1 MKKTKRT
8 AEVHSNH
15 RPLGALNQ
23 FTRGVWQLRREGH
36 KMDDGSIDPY
46 QPNTACM
53 AHDPRRCRTV
63 VWMALRRR
71 RRTRGNRIEFP
82 STERGKRQECG
93 GLGVRRVYVRRTVC
107 NGSITL
113 ILTMS
118 SGNENTNSTC
128 IRLLAAAGLTLA
140 AIVSASILSATLDN

>member
-1 MKKTKRT
+1 
-8 AEVHSNH
+8 
-15 RPLGALNQ
+15 
-23 FTRGVWQLRREGH
+23 
-36 KMDDGSIDPY
+36 MDDGSIDPY

-63 VWMALRRR
+63 VLMAAAARRR
-71 RRTRGNRIEFP
+71 CGAQGENRIEFP

-93 GLGVRRVYVRRTVC
+93 GLSVRRVYVRRTVC

-118 SGNENTNSTC
+118 SGNENTNSK
-128 IRLLAAAGLTLA
+128 AM
-140 AIVSASILSATLDN
+140 

>member
-1 MKKTKRT
+1 
-8 AEVHSNH
+8 
-15 RPLGALNQ
+15 
-23 FTRGVWQLRREGH
+23 
-36 KMDDGSIDPY
+36 MDDGSIDPY

-63 VWMALRRR
+63 VWMAPEAAELRRRR

-128 IRLLAAAGLTLA
+128 IRLLQP
-140 AIVSASILSATLDN
+140 D

>member
-1 MKKTKRT
+1 MEVLILINPIPLVWRT
-8 AEVHSNH
+8 I
-15 RPLGALNQ
+15 LGVAALWYGWR
-23 FTRGVWQLRREGH
+23 RGGGGAAAQGE
-36 KMDDGSIDPY
+36 
-46 QPNTACM
+46 
-53 AHDPRRCRTV
+53 
-63 VWMALRRR
+63 
-71 RRTRGNRIEFP
+71 NRIEFP

-128 IRLLAAAGLTLA
+128 IRLLQP
-140 AIVSASILSATLDN
+140 D

>member
-1 MKKTKRT
+1 MD
-8 AEVHSNH
+8 
-15 RPLGALNQ
+15 GAGGGAQ
-23 FTRGVWQLRREGH
+23 GE
-36 KMDDGSIDPY
+36 
-46 QPNTACM
+46 
-53 AHDPRRCRTV
+53 
-63 VWMALRRR
+63 
-71 RRTRGNRIEFP
+71 NRIEFP

>member
-1 MKKTKRT
+1 
-8 AEVHSNH
+8 
-15 RPLGALNQ
+15 
-23 FTRGVWQLRREGH
+23 
-36 KMDDGSIDPY
+36 MDDGSIDPY

-63 VWMALRRR
+63 VWMAPAAALH
-71 RRTRGNRIEFP
+71 RGGVGGAQGENRIEFP

-128 IRLLAAAGLTLA
+128 IRLLQP
-140 AIVSASILSATLDN
+140 D